1 MNAQVMNRMAR
12 YPHDRIAFT
21 KDGCYR
27 DREAFNLYCNN
38 AISLEE
44 LCKRLAYNNN
54 LPSVTEEQALN
65 ELRLCGYEG

>member
-27 DREAFNLYCNN
+27 DREA
-38 AISLEE
+38 LEE
-44 LCKRLAYNNN
+44 KA
-54 LPSVTEEQALN
+54 EQIRKIK
-65 ELRLCGYEG
+65 ELQEGM